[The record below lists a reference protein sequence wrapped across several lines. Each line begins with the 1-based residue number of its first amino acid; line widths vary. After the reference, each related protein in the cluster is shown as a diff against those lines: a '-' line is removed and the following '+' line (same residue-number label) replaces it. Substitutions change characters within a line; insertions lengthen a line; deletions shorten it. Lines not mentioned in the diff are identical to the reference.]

1 MKRLIGRKR
10 AAIAAIA
17 LASMML
23 LVTQSALAFNGKG
36 RLRDR
41 LCDQFRQRGIKNV
54 IMMIPDGCDET
65 VQTVARWYK
74 GEDLQVDK
82 MAIGA
87 VKIHMADSII
97 TDSASA
103 ATAFAEGIKT
113 SNGFLGVGPDPE
125 TLLSVYSP
133 EDMAT
138 PYAPVASVLEAAKLA
153 GKATGVVATSRI
165 THATPAGFYT
175 HVEDRNWPNDIME
188 HLVYHD
194 VDVAFGGG
202 KRHLLLTFDGGKRS
216 DEDLM
221 SVLLERGYQF
231 VETADAME
239 NVTQGKVFGLFASS
253 HMQPDIDRKH
263 FAPDEPSLAEMTAKA
278 IELLSQDRDGFF
290 LMVEGSQVD
299 WAGHN
304 NDPIYMTTDFIA
316 FDDAVKVACDFA
328 ERDGRTLVMA
338 FPDHNTGGMKIGHYN
353 TAVGYTATKVEDLVD
368 PLKGMTMSANGVVAM
383 MENDFSVENI
393 IEKVKLY
400 WGLAITKDDA
410 NEILED
416 KYNAGM
422 SYALAR
428 VLSKNYTVVGW
439 TTHGHNGETV
449 PLWIYGVDAPVGT
462 IDNTDLALMA
472 AEAMDV
478 DLDKTTSALYVDL
491 DTVTDDYVIEGD
503 PTNTDD
509 YGMIENP
516 VLKIRGAEL
525 PISKDFMVYK
535 GKTIFLPG
543 VTVYAPHTEKVYVSQ
558 KALKVLRLR

>member
-1 MKRLIGRKR
+1 MLIGRKR
-10 AAIAAIA
+10 AAMAAIA
-17 LASMML
+17 LAGMML
-23 LVTQSALAFNGKG
+23 LVAQSALAFNGKG

-41 LCDQFRQRGIKNV
+41 LRDQFRQRGIKNV
-54 IMMIPDGCDET
+54 IVMIPDGCDET

-113 SNGFLGVGPDPE
+113 SNGFLGVGPAPE
-125 TLLSVYSP
+125 TLLSIYAP

-165 THATPAGFYT
+165 THATPAAFYT
-175 HVEDRNWPNDIME
+175 HVENRNWPNDIME
-188 HLVYHD
+188 HLVYNN

-202 KRHLLLTFDGGKRS
+202 KRHLLLTSDGGKRS

-231 VETADAME
+231 VETAEAMDD
-239 NVTQGKVFGLFASS
+239 VTRGKVFGLFNSS
-253 HMQPDIDRKH
+253 HMQPDIDRQH
-263 FAPDEPSLAEMTAKA
+263 FATSEPSLEEMTAKA

-316 FDDAVKVACDFA
+316 FDNAVKVACDFA
-328 ERDGRTLVMA
+328 DRDGRTLVMA

-353 TAVGYTATKVEDLVD
+353 TAVGYTETKVEDLVD
-368 PLKGMTMSANGVVAM
+368 PLKRMTMSANGVVTM
-383 MENDFSVENI
+383 MTDKSDTALRVSLTDNWGITPTEGDIAEIRALEPSV
-393 IEKVKLY
+393 
-400 WGLAITKDDA
+400 GL
-410 NEILED
+410 
-416 KYNAGM
+416 

-428 VLSKNYTVVGW
+428 VLSKNYTVIGW

-449 PLWIYGVDAPVGT
+449 PLWIYGLDAPVGT
-462 IDNTDLALMA
+462 IDNTNLALMA
-472 AEAMDV
+472 AEALGV
-478 DLDKTTSALYVDL
+478 DLEETTRTLYVDL
-491 DTVTDDYVIEGD
+491 DTVTNDYVIEGD

-509 YGMIENP
+509 YGMVENP
-516 VLKIRGAEL
+516 VLKVKGAEL

-535 GKTIFLPG
+535 GRTIRLPG
-543 VTVYAPHTEKVYVSQ
+543 VTVYAPHTDKVYVSR
-558 KALKVLRLR
+558 KALKVLRLM

>member
-1 MKRLIGRKR
+1 MLIGRKR
-10 AAIAAIA
+10 AAMAAIA
-17 LASMML
+17 LAGMML
-23 LVTQSALAFNGKG
+23 LVAQSALAFNGKG

-41 LCDQFRQRGIKNV
+41 LRDQFRQRGIKNV
-54 IMMIPDGCDET
+54 IVMIPDGCDET

-113 SNGFLGVGPDPE
+113 SNGFLGVGPAPE
-125 TLLSVYSP
+125 TLLSIYAP

-165 THATPAGFYT
+165 THATPAAFYT
-175 HVEDRNWPNDIME
+175 HVENRNWPNDIME
-188 HLVYHD
+188 HLVYNN

-202 KRHLLLTFDGGKRS
+202 KRHLLLTSDGGKRS

-231 VETADAME
+231 VETAEAMDD
-239 NVTQGKVFGLFASS
+239 VTRGKVFGLFNSS
-253 HMQPDIDRKH
+253 HMQPDIDRQH
-263 FAPDEPSLAEMTAKA
+263 FATSEPSLEEMTAKA

-316 FDDAVKVACDFA
+316 FDKAVKVACDFA
-328 ERDGRTLVMA
+328 DRDGRTLVMA

-353 TAVGYTATKVEDLVD
+353 TAVGYTETKVEDLVD
-368 PLKGMTMSANGVVAM
+368 PLKRMTMSANGVVTM
-383 MENDFSVENI
+383 MTDKSDTALRVSLTDNWGITPTEGDIAEIRALEPSV
-393 IEKVKLY
+393 
-400 WGLAITKDDA
+400 GL
-410 NEILED
+410 
-416 KYNAGM
+416 

-428 VLSKNYTVVGW
+428 VLSKNYTVIGW

-449 PLWIYGVDAPVGT
+449 PLWIYGLDAPVGT
-462 IDNTDLALMA
+462 IDNTNLALMA
-472 AEAMDV
+472 AEALGV
-478 DLDKTTSALYVDL
+478 DLEETTRTLYVDL
-491 DTVTDDYVIEGD
+491 DTVTNDYVIEGD

-509 YGMIENP
+509 YGMVENP
-516 VLKIRGAEL
+516 VLKVKGAEL

-535 GKTIFLPG
+535 GRTIRLPG
-543 VTVYAPHTEKVYVSQ
+543 VTVYAPHTDKVYVSR
-558 KALKVLRLR
+558 KALKVLRLM